1 MKNLIDVENLLRND
15 SINELA
21 NVLKQII
28 SGDREFSNTSYPT
41 PILKLI
47 QNVTKEINSSSGN
60 KTLLAILKNNILT
73 YKREHSGIDD
83 LIFKGRDT
91 KHAIL
96 GNKTKETIDGKKV
109 VVKQIDTTKDVL
121 ELKDK
126 RKLLK
131 ANIVLPDA
139 TNSNTHV
146 VDTIQNPGNISK
158 AII

>member
-1 MKNLIDVENLLRND
+1 MSVMKKMAAIVD
-15 SINELA
+15 
-21 NVLKQII
+21 Q
-28 SGDREFSNTSYPT
+28 
-41 PILKLI
+41 
-47 QNVTKEINSSSGN
+47 QNKED
-60 KTLLAILKNNILT
+60 KNYLPMSPNFEKSVAFT
-73 YKREHSGIDD
+73 AACD
-83 LIFKGRDT
+83 LVFKGRDT

-96 GNKTKETIDGKKV
+96 GNKTKQTIDGKKV
-109 VVKQIDTTKDVL
+109 VVEQIDTTKDVL

>member
-1 MKNLIDVENLLRND
+1 MKNLIFVDNLLKND

-21 NVLKQII
+21 NSLKQII
-28 SGDREFSNTSYPT
+28 AGDREFLNTSYPT
-41 PILKLI
+41 TILELLRNITRDIK
-47 QNVTKEINSSSGN
+47 SSAGN
-60 KTLLAILKNNILT
+60 KPLLTVLKNKIIK
-73 YKREHSGIDD
+73 YKQEHSGIDD
-83 LIFKGRDT
+83 LIFKGRHT

-96 GNKTKETIDGKKV
+96 GNKTKVTIDGKKV
-109 VVKQIDTTKDVL
+109 VVEQIDTTKDVL